1 MNTTADEPEWVLCK
15 RWRVEKMEL
24 TRDQLASMT
33 GFSAGVIKD
42 YERPGKIID
51 AAARQR
57 YRMAC
62 AAAEFGIEPGWENR
76 TLTITRPIKITVMRD
91 EE

>member
-1 MNTTADEPEWVLCK
+1 MNVTADEPEWVLCK

-24 TRDQLASMT
+24 TRDQLASLT
-33 GFSAGVIKD
+33 GYSAGVIKD

-62 AAAEFGIEPGWENR
+62 AAAEFGIDPGWGDR
-76 TLTITRPIKITVMRD
+76 SLTITRPITIKISRD